1 MWGVYEGIDPRRRH
15 TAIPAVGASRRA
27 QALGARTLTIAAC
40 YLAMGVSGAW
50 AIRSVVEARPVELLA
65 AWLMLSVVVASLWSM
80 RPGLPVRRA
89 ISTRGRTAS

>member
-1 MWGVYEGIDPRRRH
+1 MYEGIEPRRRQ
-15 TAIPAVGASRRA
+15 TAIVAVGAPRRA
-27 QALGARTLTIAAC
+27 QALGARALMIAAC

-65 AWLMLSVVVASLWSM
+65 AWLLLSVVVASLWSM

-89 ISTRGRTAS
+89 VSTRARPS